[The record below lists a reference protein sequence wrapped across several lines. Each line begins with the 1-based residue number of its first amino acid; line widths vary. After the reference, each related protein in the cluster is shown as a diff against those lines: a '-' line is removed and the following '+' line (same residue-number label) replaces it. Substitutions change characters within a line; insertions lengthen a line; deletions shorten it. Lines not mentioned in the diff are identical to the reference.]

1 MRVPG
6 RTGNAWPP
14 EQVSVEI
21 ISGNPNGTK
30 VWVICAGRESLEVAQ
45 RADKEEHK
53 SRWRLGLLGFR
64 KRPGVWVTVSVCV
77 KTLLCVHACA
87 PWHAHTSRGVVGR
100 DPWSGSPV
108 TGAHLLFCKLSSDC
122 AKQPPEDR
130 ISHCD
135 LAPEVTELC
144 LRGQT
149 RNTHCH
155 VSHIHS
161 QVEGDTQWWK
171 ITWVKYS
178 T

>member
-30 VWVICAGRESLEVAQ
+30 VWLIWAGRESLEVAQ
-45 RADKEEHK
+45 IRKNTRADEGWACWDLERGR
-53 SRWRLGLLGFR
+53 SFEWQCRR
-64 KRPGVWVTVSVCV
+64 VWKCCCVCMH
-77 KTLLCVHACA
+77 VHRGT
-87 PWHAHTSRGVVGR
+87 HARTYRGGVGR
-100 DPWSGSPV
+100 DPWSGCPV
-108 TGAHLLFCKLSSDC
+108 TGVHLLFCKLSSDC
-122 AKQPPEDR
+122 ANQPPEDR

-135 LAPEVTELC
+135 LAPEVTELR
-144 LRGQT
+144 LWGQT

-155 VSHIHS
+155 VSHRHS
-161 QVEGDTQWWK
+161 QVERDTQWWK